1 MLYQYF
7 GRSLSFKSNRVCS
20 VMASLLVGY
29 LTIDDRPLTIKDCLR
44 SKVYS
49 PTKQKHPSPYG
60 TDVDSVVPPNS
71 GRTRCVRASLTEYNH
86 HRFIPCPVTGA
97 ARRCYSGP

>member
-7 GRSLSFKSNRVCS
+7 GRSLSFKRNRVWS
-20 VMASLLVGY
+20 GMASLLVGY
-29 LTIDDRPLTIKDCLR
+29 LTIDDRPLTIKDWLR
-44 SKVYS
+44 ATGYS
-49 PTKQKHPSPYG
+49 YHKKKAHPPPCG
-60 TDVDSVVPPNS
+60 RDVDSGVPPNT

-97 ARRCYSGP
+97 ARRC